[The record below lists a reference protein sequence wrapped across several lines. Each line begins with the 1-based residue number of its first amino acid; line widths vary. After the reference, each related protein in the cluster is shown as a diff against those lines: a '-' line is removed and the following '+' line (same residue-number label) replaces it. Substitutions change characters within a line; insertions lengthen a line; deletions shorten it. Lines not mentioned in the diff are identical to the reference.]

1 MLYDSRNYYRDIR
14 DIVVKKSI
22 LSILLFFASAGLFA
36 EVTQSPELLTQ
47 KIEMYVLKQ
56 LASYKEG
63 KIHVSADK
71 IDSRLSLK
79 ACAEDQLVVFN
90 PYSSPI
96 LETNTMGIKCQEPD
110 NHWSLYV
117 PIRIIILKTVFVAN
131 RTLKKGDRITGSD
144 IYQTEMDVHKL
155 RHGYFND
162 IDDIVGQV
170 CKQNIAVNHPF
181 NPTNIELPK
190 VVKKGEKVS
199 IVTGNNNLTISME
212 GIAIIDGALGETIS
226 VRNLS
231 SKKIIEAQVSGEK
244 RVTVVF

>member
-1 MLYDSRNYYRDIR
+1 MIQKNIYRDIR

-36 EVTQSPELLTQ
+36 EPTQSPELLTQ
-47 KIEMYVLKQ
+47 KIELYVLKQ

-63 KIHVSADK
+63 RIHISADK

-90 PYSSPI
+90 PYNAPI
-96 LETNTMGIKCQEPD
+96 LETNTMGIKCQEPE

-131 RTLKKGDRITGSD
+131 RTLMKGDKITGND
-144 IYQTEMDVHKL
+144 IYQAEMDVHKL
-155 RHGYFND
+155 KHGYFND
-162 IDDIVGQV
+162 IDDLIGRV
-170 CKQNIAVNHPF
+170 CKQNIAVNHAF

-190 VVKKGEKVS
+190 VVNKGEKVS
-199 IVTGNNNLTISME
+199 IVAGNNSLTISMD
-212 GIAIIDGALGETIS
+212 GIAITDGTLGETIK

-231 SKKIIEAQVSGEK
+231 SKKIVEAQVSGEK